1 MATTPGQRFVR
12 RHDAARSSTSNTT
25 AADISYDTAVL
36 SEGGYSWASPE
47 VTVDEAGLYL
57 CVYDLGQVDVA
68 STRAVGT
75 LVPSINTVDQSRFRA
90 THRYLRNSGGAEGAS
105 IGMAIL
111 DLAVND
117 DVKVRNPGVL
127 TPTDAVGNYATR
139 VNYGG
144 AIQLV
149 RLNAGNFTHVE
160 RTADAAEVGTSNINT
175 TRPWLDA
182 SGTWTT
188 ITYNSE
194 VNDDDG
200 LYPGT
205 GGDLTLAANTKYMIV
220 WGVTCY
226 STDASRHTY
235 AARLQ
240 IGGTNVQS
248 CTGYQRNTSSQGPPM
263 CGVYLHETGGSSE
276 TLRLQATHETEGG
289 DAGTPNVADA
299 YLQVLELPADAEWI
313 HVDNGATDSLT
324 TALAGTGTYYDT
336 PLSST
341 FRADGDSNLS
351 LDGANDAVQN
361 DSGGSLP
368 VLAIGWHR
376 WDRDTGASGTRKM
389 PWSRWD
395 NGGAAVGYGVAGAF
409 SRGQQSGDDCWQAH
423 YCSAALMD
431 MANGADLSFQANEP
445 ASAANS
451 DMGVYA
457 STSRHF
463 LGVQVLNLNT
473 LAPAGG
479 TNTDIPA
486 AAGSFSL
493 TGNDL
498 SIDLGVQPA
507 VGSYAWA
514 GYDLNISQS
523 VGIGLEAGSF
533 AWAGQDADIALDIG
547 LALDSETYAITG
559 YDASI
564 GAGVSI
570 DMDAGAFSLTGYD
583 IEISEG
589 GNVPLESGSF
599 SLTGYN
605 TRKNFTL
612 NLSPSDAVLHNSHP
626 IKINVRTWEIR
637 HQRLKVTNKTLNNA
651 ALSKSPFF
659 TTQVPRD

>member
-12 RHDAARSSTSNTT
+12 RHNAARGSTANTT

-36 SEGGYSWASPE
+36 TEGGYSWASPE

-57 CVYDLGQVDVA
+57 CVYDLGQVDIG

-75 LVPSINTVDQSRFRA
+75 LVPSINTTDQTRFRA
-90 THRYLRNSGGAEGAS
+90 THRYLRNSGGTEGAS

-111 DLAVND
+111 DLSASD

-127 TPTDAVGNYATR
+127 TPTDSLGNYATR

-144 AIQLV
+144 GFQLV

-175 TRPWLDA
+175 TRPWLDS

-235 AARLQ
+235 ASRLQ

-248 CTGYQRNTSSQGPPM
+248 GSGYQRNTASQGPPM

-376 WDRDTGASGTRKM
+376 WDRDAGGSGTRKM

-395 NGGAAVGYGVAGAF
+395 NGGAVVGYGVAGAY
-409 SRGQQSGDDCWQAH
+409 SRGQQSTDDCWQAH

-431 MANGADLSFQANEP
+431 MADGADLSFQANEP

-451 DMGVYA
+451 DMGIYA

-473 LAPAGG
+473 LAASGG

-498 SIDLGVQPA
+498 SMDLGVQL
-507 VGSYAWA
+507 VTGSYAWA
-514 GYDLNISQS
+514 GYDL
-523 VGIGLEAGSF
+523 
-533 AWAGQDADIALDIG
+533 DIG
-547 LALDSETYAITG
+547 EDQTISPNV
-559 YDASI
+559 
-564 GAGVSI
+564 GAYSQ
-570 DMDAGAFSLTGYD
+570 TGYD
-583 IEISEG
+583 IGISNTTQFIVDSVGVFSMTGHALNVTEAG
-589 GNVPLESGSF
+589 GVMLDSGAF
-599 SLTGYN
+599 SVTGYG
-605 TRKNFTL
+605 TTKNFL
-612 NLSPSDAVLHNSHP
+612 
-626 IKINVRTWEIR
+626 IR
-637 HQRLKVTNKTLNNA
+637 A
-651 ALSKSPFF
+651 
-659 TTQVPRD
+659 